1 MLGKLLNVFG
11 DSNDREVRRYERVV
25 DAVGEFAAGMA
36 ALDDDALAACTA
48 AFRARI
54 AKGESLDALCAEAF
68 AVVREAA
75 GRAIG
80 LRHYDVQF
88 VGGAALHEGK
98 VAEMKTGEGK
108 TLVATLAVYLNA
120 LEGEG
125 VHVVTVNDYLA
136 RRDALWMGKVYS
148 FLGLSTGCLQ
158 HESAFVLDPGY
169 RPGGPTAELRPVPR
183 KQAYEADITYGTNN
197 EFGFDYLRDNMAPAL
212 AQKVQRGL
220 NYAIVDEVDNILIDE
235 ARTPL
240 IISGPSQNPIADYGS
255 VAREV
260 ARLRGEDPDPDFTV
274 HEKER
279 QVVLTEAGIKKIEA
293 HLRRAGLLHETS
305 TLYDYSAGT
314 LPHLVDNALRAQFM
328 YQRDRDYVVKDGE
341 VVIVDEFTGRLM
353 PGRRYGEGLHQAIEA
368 KEKVTVQRETVTYAT
383 VTIQN
388 YFRMYAKLAGMTGT
402 ALTEAEEFFKV
413 YGLEVIAVPTH
424 MPMVRQDHPDLV
436 YKTHDGKF
444 RAVVDHI
451 AELNA
456 EGRPVLVGT
465 TSIERSE
472 ELSARLRRRG
482 IKHEVLNA
490 KNHEREAQIVAEAG
504 KPGAVT
510 VSTNMAGRG
519 TDIIL
524 GGDPS
529 SQAEPGAWRHAHEE
543 VVARGGLYVIGT
555 ERYESRRIDNQL
567 RGRAG
572 RQGDPGETRFYGS
585 LEDDILT
592 RFSGG
597 MVGRLVGA
605 AFAEDAPLESG
616 MLTKSLEMTQG
627 KAESYFFDIR
637 KHLVEYDDVVNR
649 QREVIYAERDKVLKA
664 VDIQQFFRDAI
675 QDSIA
680 AATRDC
686 SDSLASVG
694 ADHTLLPDD
703 RADQEQIAINHMIAR
718 LQTIVPPNEW
728 PRFTEPISPE
738 SVHEALSEHALS
750 LYDERERNFG
760 EDTMRKMERAL
771 MLATVDHLWVDHL
784 TMMSNLRQGIGLQ
797 AVGQRDPLVMYKK
810 RGHEAFDELLEQVR
824 HDIVHGST
832 QNGRQIPGIFF
843 AAPVGQA
850 APKAGG
856 ANGRAAAVDTTRTET
871 VMAKAIGQRR
881 TTAPAAPVDLPADA
895 SRSERRRAERA
906 AGGGKKARKRKG
918 G

>member
-1 MLGKLLNVFG
+1 MLGKLLNVLG
-11 DSNDREVRRYERVV
+11 DSNDKEVKRYQRVV
-25 DAVGEFAAGMA
+25 AAVGDLEGSVT
-36 ALDDDALAACTA
+36 ALGDDELAARTA
-48 AFRARI
+48 GFRERI
-54 AKGESLDALCAEAF
+54 AGGETLDALLPEAF

-75 GRAIG
+75 RRAIG
-80 LRHYDVQF
+80 LHHFDVQ
-88 VGGAALHEGK
+88 VIGGAALHGGK

-158 HESAFVLDPGY
+158 HESSQILDPGY
-169 RPGGPTAELRPVPR
+169 APGGEPPEMRPVSR
-183 KQAYEADITYGTNN
+183 KEAYEADITYGTNN
-197 EFGFDYLRDNMAPAL
+197 EFGFDYLRDNMASSL

-220 NYAIVDEVDNILIDE
+220 HYAIVDEVDNILIDE

-240 IISGPSQNPIADYGS
+240 IISGPSQESTTLYGT
-255 VAREV
+255 VARV
-260 ARLRGEDPDPDFTV
+260 VPRLRADEDYTIA
-274 HEKER
+274 EKER
-279 QVVLTEAGIKKIEA
+279 QALLTDAGITKIESLLNVRNLYDPSNYVLTHFVE
-293 HLRRAGLLHETS
+293 
-305 TLYDYSAGT
+305 
-314 LPHLVDNALRAQFM
+314 NALRAQFV
-328 YQRDRDYVVKDGE
+328 YQRDKDYVVKDGE

-368 KEKVTVQRETVTYAT
+368 KENVKVQRETITYAT

-388 YFRMYAKLAGMTGT
+388 YFRMYGKLAGMTGT

-413 YGLEVIAVPTH
+413 YGLEVVAVPTN
-424 MPMVRQDHPDLV
+424 MPMVREDHPDFV

-444 RAVVDHI
+444 RAVVDQI

-472 ELSARLRRRG
+472 QLSALLRRRG

-490 KNHEREAQIVAEAG
+490 KNHAREAQIVAEAG

-529 SQAEPGAWRHAHEE
+529 SETEPGTWQKAHED
-543 VVARGGLYVIGT
+543 VVANGGLYVIGT
-555 ERYESRRIDNQL
+555 ERHESRRIDNQL
-567 RGRAG
+567 RGRSG

-585 LEDDILT
+585 LEDEILT

-597 MVGRLVGA
+597 MVGRLVGK
-605 AFAEDAPLESG
+605 AFVEDAPLESG

-649 QREVIYAERDKVLKA
+649 QREVIYAERDKVL
-664 VDIQQFFRDAI
+664 
-675 QDSIA
+675 
-680 AATRDC
+680 
-686 SDSLASVG
+686 LG
-694 ADHTLLPDD
+694 ADIRANIEEMVGNEVSATVHTYLAGESEQWEIEPLLADAGVIMPLPDGFDAEFILREGAAQTEETLLTAAEALYEQREEEYGAETM
-703 RADQEQIAINHMIAR
+703 RAIERAVM
-718 LQTIVPPNEW
+718 LQTID
-728 PRFTEPISPE
+728 R
-738 SVHEALSEHALS
+738 
-750 LYDERERNFG
+750 
-760 EDTMRKMERAL
+760 
-771 MLATVDHLWVDHL
+771 LWVQHL
-784 TMMSNLRQGIGLQ
+784 TMMSNLRQGIGLY
-797 AVGQRDPLVMYKK
+797 AYGQRDPLVMYKK
-810 RGHEAFDELLEQVR
+810 QGHEAFDGLQERIR
-824 HDIVHGST
+824 HDMARLIFHVAPAGQQAPRSGS
-832 QNGRQIPGIFF
+832 
-843 AAPVGQA
+843 
-850 APKAGG
+850 
-856 ANGRAAAVDTTRTET
+856 ANGRAATVDTTRTET
-871 VMAKAIGQRR
+871 VMAKAIGGR
-881 TTAPAAPVDLPADA
+881 TASAPAAPVDVPADA
-895 SRSERRRAERA
+895 PRWMRRQAERA

-918 G
+918 R

>member
-11 DSNDREVRRYERVV
+11 DSNDKEVKRYQRVV
-25 DAVGEFAAGMA
+25 DVVGHFERSLT
-36 ALDDDALAACTA
+36 ALTDDELAARTA
-48 AFRARI
+48 AFRERI
-54 AKGESLDALCAEAF
+54 ASGEALDDLRDEAF

-75 GRAIG
+75 WRAIG
-80 LRHYDVQF
+80 LRHFDVQLI
-88 VGGAALHEGK
+88 GGAALHEGK

-108 TLVATLAVYLNA
+108 TLVATLPVYLNA
-120 LEGEG
+120 LEGNG

-158 HESAFVLDPGY
+158 HEAAHVLDPGY
-169 RPGGPTAELRPVPR
+169 RPGSAPPEMRPVPR
-183 KQAYEADITYGTNN
+183 KEAYEADITYGTNN
-197 EFGFDYLRDNMAPAL
+197 EFGFDYLRDNMASAL
-212 AQKVQRGL
+212 VQKVQRQL
-220 NYAIVDEVDNILIDE
+220 HYAIVDEVDNILIDE

-240 IISGPSQNPIADYGS
+240 IISGPSQDPIADYNR

-260 ARLRGEDPDPDFTV
+260 ARLRGDNLEPDFTV
-274 HEKER
+274 YEKER
-279 QVVLTEAGIKKIEA
+279 QVVLTELGIKKIEDL
-293 HLRRAGLLHETS
+293 LRRATLLDETS
-305 TLYDYSAGT
+305 TLYDYSAGN

-328 YQRDRDYVVKDGE
+328 YQRDKDYVVKDGE
-341 VVIVDEFTGRLM
+341 VIIVDEFTGRLM

-368 KEKVTVQRETVTYAT
+368 KERVTVQRETVTYAT
-383 VTIQN
+383 VTLQN
-388 YFRMYAKLAGMTGT
+388 YFRMYDKLAGMTGT

-413 YGLEVIAVPTH
+413 YGLEVLEVPTNA
-424 MPMVRQDHPDLV
+424 PMDRLDHPDFV

-451 AELNA
+451 AELNG

-472 ELSARLRRRG
+472 QLSALLRRRG

-490 KNHEREAQIVAEAG
+490 KNHEREAQIVADAG

-529 SQAEPGAWRHAHEE
+529 SQTEPGAWQHAHED
-543 VVARGGLYVIGT
+543 VVSKGGLYVIGA

-567 RGRAG
+567 RGRSG

-592 RFSGG
+592 RFSSG
-597 MVGRLVGA
+597 MVGRLVGK

-649 QREVIYAERDKVLKA
+649 QREVIYAERDKVLEGA
-664 VDIQQFFRDAI
+664 DLRVNIQEMIGKEISALVQTYLPGEPEEWEIEPFLASIGVIMPLPDGFDA
-675 QDSIA
+675 
-680 AATRDC
+680 
-686 SDSLASVG
+686 DSLLRNG
-694 ADHTLLPDD
+694 AAQAEDELLTAAESLYEQREEDYGAETM
-703 RADQEQIAINHMIAR
+703 RAIERAVM
-718 LQTIVPPNEW
+718 LQTID
-728 PRFTEPISPE
+728 R
-738 SVHEALSEHALS
+738 
-750 LYDERERNFG
+750 
-760 EDTMRKMERAL
+760 
-771 MLATVDHLWVDHL
+771 LWVQHL
-784 TMMSNLRQGIGLQ
+784 TMMSNLRQGIGLY
-797 AVGQRDPLVMYKK
+797 AYGQRDPLVMYKK
-810 RGHEAFDELLEQVR
+810 QGHEAFDGLLERVQ
-824 HDIVHGST
+824 HDIVHTIFHVAPAGQAVQKSGST
-832 QNGRQIPGIFF
+832 
-843 AAPVGQA
+843 
-850 APKAGG
+850 
-856 ANGRAAAVDTTRTET
+856 NGRAETVDTKRTET
-871 VMAKAIGQRR
+871 VMAKAIGQRP
-881 TTAPAAPVDLPADA
+881 TATPAAPVDVPPDA
-895 SRSERRRAERA
+895 PRWMRRQAERA

-918 G
+918 R

>member
-11 DSNDREVRRYERVV
+11 DSNEKQLQRYERVKRDV
-25 DAVGEFAAGMA
+25 ADLESSLA
-36 ALDDDALAACTA
+36 ALDDEALAARTGD
-48 AFRARI
+48 FRERI
-54 AKGESLDALCAEAF
+54 ARGETLDSLLSEAF

-75 GRAIG
+75 RRAIG
-80 LRHYDVQF
+80 LRHFDVQII
-88 VGGAALHEGK
+88 GGTALHEGK

-108 TLVATLAVYLNA
+108 TLVATLPVYLNA
-120 LEGEG
+120 LEGKG

-169 RPGGPTAELRPVPR
+169 RPGGGPAELRPVPR
-183 KQAYEADITYGTNN
+183 KESYEADVTYGTNN
-197 EFGFDYLRDNMAPAL
+197 EFGFDYLRDNMASAH
-212 AQKVQRGL
+212 AQKVQREL
-220 NYAIVDEVDNILIDE
+220 HYAIVDEVDNILIDE

-240 IISGPSQNPIADYGS
+240 IISGPSQESTTLYNT
-255 VAREV
+255 VARV
-260 ARLRGEDPDPDFTV
+260 VPRLREEEDFTIA
-274 HEKER
+274 EKER
-279 QVVLTEAGIKKIEA
+279 QALLTDAGISKIESLLNVGNLYDPSNYVLTHFVE
-293 HLRRAGLLHETS
+293 
-305 TLYDYSAGT
+305 
-314 LPHLVDNALRAQFM
+314 NALRAQFV

-368 KEKVTVQRETVTYAT
+368 KENVKVQRETITYAT
-383 VTIQN
+383 VTLQN

-413 YGLEVIAVPTH
+413 YGREVLEVPTNK
-424 MPMVRQDHPDLV
+424 PMVREDHPDFV
-436 YKTHDGKF
+436 FKTHAAKF
-444 RAVVDHI
+444 RAIADHI
-451 AELNA
+451 EELNA

-472 ELSARLRRRG
+472 QLSGLLRRRG

-529 SQAEPGAWRHAHEE
+529 SQTEPGAWQQAHEE
-543 VVARGGLYVIGT
+543 VVAKGGLYVIGA

-567 RGRAG
+567 RGRSG

-597 MVGRLVGA
+597 MVGRLVGK

-637 KHLVEYDDVVNR
+637 KHLVEYDEVVNH
-649 QREVIYAERDKVLKA
+649 QRAVIYAERNKVLGGA
-664 VDIQQFFRDAI
+664 DLRANIQEMIGNEVSSLVNTYLAGEPEQWEIEPF
-675 QDSIA
+675 
-680 AATRDC
+680 
-686 SDSLASVG
+686 LASVG
-694 ADHTLLPDD
+694 VIMPLPDGFD
-703 RADQEQIAINHMIAR
+703 ADLMLREGAAQTEDELLTAAQSLYEQREEDYGAETMRAIERAVM
-718 LQTIVPPNEW
+718 LQTID
-728 PRFTEPISPE
+728 R
-738 SVHEALSEHALS
+738 
-750 LYDERERNFG
+750 
-760 EDTMRKMERAL
+760 
-771 MLATVDHLWVDHL
+771 LWVQHL
-784 TMMSNLRQGIGLQ
+784 TMMSNLRQGIGLY
-797 AVGQRDPLVMYKK
+797 AYGQRDPLVMYKK
-810 RGHEAFDELLEQVR
+810 QGHEAFDELLERLR
-824 HDIVHGST
+824 HDIVHT
-832 QNGRQIPGIFF
+832 IFHV
-843 AAPVGQA
+843 APVGQT

-856 ANGRAAAVDTTRTET
+856 ANGRAAAVDTSRTET

-881 TTAPAAPVDLPADA
+881 PAAAPAAPVDVPPDA
-895 SRSERRRAERA
+895 PRWMRRQAERA

-918 G
+918 R

>member
-11 DSNDREVRRYERVV
+11 DSNEKEVKRYERVV
-25 DAVGEFAAGMA
+25 DAVGGLEKDVA
-36 ALDDDALAACTA
+36 ALSDDELAARTA
-48 AFRARI
+48 AFRERI
-54 AKGESLDALCAEAF
+54 AQGESLDDLLSEAF

-75 GRAIG
+75 RRAIG
-80 LRHYDVQF
+80 LRHFDVQ
-88 VGGAALHEGK
+88 VIGGAALHEGK

-108 TLVATLAVYLNA
+108 TLVATLPVYLNA
-120 LEGEG
+120 LEGKG
-125 VHVVTVNDYLA
+125 VHIVTVNDYLA

-169 RPGGPTAELRPVPR
+169 RPGGGQAELRPVPR
-183 KQAYEADITYGTNN
+183 KEAYEADVTYGTNN
-197 EFGFDYLRDNMAPAL
+197 EFGFDYLRDNMAGSI
-212 AQKVQRGL
+212 AQEVQRAL
-220 NYAIVDEVDNILIDE
+220 HYAIVDEVDNILIDE

-240 IISGPSQNPIADYGS
+240 IISGPSQESTTLYGT
-255 VAREV
+255 VARV
-260 ARLRGEDPDPDFTV
+260 MPRLRVDEDFTIA
-274 HEKER
+274 EKER
-279 QVVLTEAGIKKIEA
+279 QALLTDAGISKVESLLNIGNLYDPSNSVLTHFVE
-293 HLRRAGLLHETS
+293 
-305 TLYDYSAGT
+305 
-314 LPHLVDNALRAQFM
+314 NALRAQFV
-328 YQRDRDYVVKDGE
+328 YQRDRDYVVREGA

-368 KEKVTVQRETVTYAT
+368 KENVKVQRETITYAT

-413 YGLEVIAVPTH
+413 YGLEVLAIPTH
-424 MPMVRQDHPDLV
+424 EEMIRIDHPDFV
-436 YKTHDGKF
+436 YRTHAAKF
-444 RAVVDHI
+444 RAIADHI
-451 AELNA
+451 EELNA

-472 ELSARLRRRG
+472 QLSTLLRRRG
-482 IKHEVLNA
+482 IRHEVLNA

-529 SQAEPGAWRHAHEE
+529 TEAEPGAWRQAHEE
-543 VVARGGLYVIGT
+543 VVTKGGLYVIGA

-567 RGRAG
+567 RGRSG

-616 MLTKSLEMTQG
+616 MLTKSLEMTQS

-649 QREVIYAERDKVLKA
+649 QREVIYDERDTVLA
-664 VDIQQFFRDAI
+664 GADLRANIQEMIGNELSSLVGAHLAGEPEQWEIEPF
-675 QDSIA
+675 
-680 AATRDC
+680 
-686 SDSLASVG
+686 LASVG
-694 ADHTLLPDD
+694 FIMPLPDGVD
-703 RADQEQIAINHMIAR
+703 AGFMLREGAAQTEEELLAAAEALYEQREADYGAETMRAIERAVM
-718 LQTIVPPNEW
+718 LQTID
-728 PRFTEPISPE
+728 R
-738 SVHEALSEHALS
+738 
-750 LYDERERNFG
+750 
-760 EDTMRKMERAL
+760 
-771 MLATVDHLWVDHL
+771 LWVQHL
-784 TMMSNLRQGIGLQ
+784 TMMSNLRQGIGLY
-797 AVGQRDPLVMYKK
+797 AYGQRDPLVMYKK
-810 RGHEAFDELLEQVR
+810 QGHEAFDGLLERLR
-824 HDIVHGST
+824 HDIVHT
-832 QNGRQIPGIFF
+832 IFHV
-843 AAPVGQA
+843 APVGQT